1 MKKCFQLVAIALI
14 CFSFSVKAQVY
25 RKKIVHSGERI
36 SDLSYYLFPSFTDA
50 KVKLKTGGSLSSKM
64 NFNLLICEMQFIN
77 PGNDTLVVSNPENVD
92 SILFNSNAF
101 FFDKGYYEI
110 LGSANSVKLAV
121 LRKVSY
127 EPIKIGALG
136 IPDNSGAGIQSYTSV
151 VTYTGERKLV
161 MNEDVEITS
170 ETAYFL
176 ISDSAEFNKA
186 NKSAFIKA
194 FPGKEENIRAYQKQN
209 KIDFNK
215 EADLEKLF
223 KFCTSQN

>member
-1 MKKCFQLVAIALI
+1 MKKSFPLAVIALF
-14 CFSFSVKAQVY
+14 CFSFSLKAQVY
-25 RKKIVHSGERI
+25 RKKIVHAGETI
-36 SDLSYYLFPSFTDA
+36 SDRSYYLFPSFTDA
-50 KVKLKTGGSLSSKM
+50 TVKLKTGGSLSSKM
-64 NFNLLICEMQFIN
+64 NFNLLICEMQFIS
-77 PGNDTLVVSNPENVD
+77 PGNDTLVISNPENVD
-92 SILFNSNAF
+92 SILFSNNAF
-101 FFDKGYYEI
+101 FFNKGYYEI
-110 LGSANSVKLAV
+110 LSSANAVKLAV

-127 EPIKIGALG
+127 EAIKIGALG
-136 IPDNSGAGIQSYTSV
+136 LPDHSGTGIQSDTSV

-176 ISDSAEFNKA
+176 ITDSEAFNKA
-186 NKSAFIKA
+186 SKAAFIKA
-194 FPGKEENIRAYQKQN
+194 FPEKEELIRDYLKQN